1 MSGAAQGLAGS
12 LAFHHAAMSVPDIEA
27 AAQWYEDVLG
37 FRVERRFAIPGGTQA
52 MFLERE
58 GLRIELFQVADPRPM
73 PVERLD
79 PREDLKTLGNKHAA
93 FTVADYDG
101 FRADLIARGIEP
113 VLEVGEAFG
122 RGLFIRDGAGNV
134 IEFLER

>member
-1 MSGAAQGLAGS
+1 MPS
-12 LAFHHAAMSVPDIEA
+12 LGFHHAAMSVADIEA
-27 AAQWYEDVLG
+27 AARWYEDVLG
-37 FRVERRFAIPGGTQA
+37 FRVETRFVIPEGTQA

-58 GLRIELFQVADPRPM
+58 GLRIELFQVFDPQPM
-73 PVERLD
+73 PVARLD

-93 FTVADYDG
+93 FTVTDYDA
-101 FRADLIARGIEP
+101 FRTDLIARGIEL
-113 VLEVGEAFG
+113 VLEVGATFG

>member
-1 MSGAAQGLAGS
+1 MPS
-12 LAFHHAAMSVPDIEA
+12 LGFHHAAMSVPDIDA
-27 AAQWYEDVLG
+27 AARWYEDVLG
-37 FRVERRFAIPGGTQA
+37 FREESRFVIPGGTQA

-58 GLRIELFQVADPRPM
+58 GLRIELFQVLDPQPM
-73 PVERLD
+73 PAARLD

-93 FTVADYDG
+93 FTVSDYDA
-101 FRADLIARGIEP
+101 FRADLIARGIEL
-113 VLEVGEAFG
+113 VLEVGATFG